1 MIKIL
6 LLLVILMGTFS
17 APCHPVGGPA
27 VTLSEDTLKIYPK
40 SKELNKNLGQPC
52 GHQSVTCKLDCMCG
66 PVYLNLEPVGLRCPT
81 GSSILEEETE
91 SCYGCSCNYFPQ
103 MAHKKTSIC
112 VRECMAVA
120 TTLENQADALEEKAN
135 ELELGF

>member
-1 MIKIL
+1 
-6 LLLVILMGTFS
+6 
-17 APCHPVGGPA
+17 
-27 VTLSEDTLKIYPK
+27 
-40 SKELNKNLGQPC
+40 
-52 GHQSVTCKLDCMCG
+52 
-66 PVYLNLEPVGLRCPT
+66 
-81 GSSILEEETE
+81 
-91 SCYGCSCNYFPQ
+91 

>member
-1 MIKIL
+1 
-6 LLLVILMGTFS
+6 MGTFS

-81 GSSILEEETE
+81 GSSIRRRNRKLLW
-91 SCYGCSCNYFPQ
+91 
-103 MAHKKTSIC
+103 M
-112 VRECMAVA
+112 
-120 TTLENQADALEEKAN
+120 
-135 ELELGF
+135 